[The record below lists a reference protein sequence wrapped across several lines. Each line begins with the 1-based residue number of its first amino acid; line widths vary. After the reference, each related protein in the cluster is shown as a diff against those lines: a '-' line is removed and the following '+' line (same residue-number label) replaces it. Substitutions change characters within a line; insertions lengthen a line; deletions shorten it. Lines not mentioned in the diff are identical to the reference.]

1 MATTN
6 SNWLTD
12 GSEYVFG
19 TEDKVA
25 TGNVLSNAQ
34 TQAGSLSVS
43 NFSFGGKTA
52 MAGSQLSVDGIGSV
66 QIKSNGDYN
75 FAPAANYSGEVPQ
88 ISYNVNNGTSQVKS
102 TLGIQLAPAVDN
114 LTDRSEVT
122 ALPNGAD
129 ISGNVLTNA
138 QSENGQAWVGSFYYV
153 DGKAIETGK
162 SVSENGVTVTLNRDG
177 SYTASASADAQA
189 GEVVVAY
196 SATNGEQ
203 RDDSALSLKIG
214 AASGDSLVSDVGES
228 ILFVDS
234 NMRGTGNLL
243 DNAATTNGTV
253 RISSYTIDG
262 TTYAVGRVVTLADN
276 KGTLQINADGTF
288 VLNAARIIEP
298 GELDIQYTVTNG
310 TATVVSSFKPEV
322 NPYMS
327 PFPDDGTSTQVY
339 PIQDA
344 GESINSNNPAG
355 VKGNVL
361 ANAVSQ
367 NQEQP
372 DAALS
377 VSNFTINGTQ
387 YDAGAT
393 ATLAGVGTIQ
403 LAADGNF
410 NFVPVSGFTGK
421 VPAVSYELTDNY
433 TTATSELNINVPA
446 AQEITIVNGGDNST
460 GKLSILSGGI
470 GSDALIGDS
479 YHSSSHNAT
488 GDVLSGGANNDVLFG
503 DTISINHLNWVDTN
517 GTTVR
522 GADYANAVDGLRDY
536 IAATTNNGAEA
547 SEQQVSEYIHTHW
560 VSLVDKQAQGGNDLL
575 MGGAG
580 DDILIGGAGN
590 DTLMGGAGSDVFA
603 FSVQS
608 NGGHDTV
615 SGFTAGQ
622 DKIVFVD
629 LESTGQLSWD
639 AASRTLSYTGVQ
651 DGVSYDNSIVIS
663 GIPNN
668 LSLDDILGVIA

>member
-52 MAGSQLSVDGIGSV
+52 IAGSQLSVDGIGSV

-243 DNAATTNGTV
+243 DNAATTNGAV

-262 TTYAVGRVVTLADN
+262 TTYAVGRLVTLADN

-433 TTATSELNINVPA
+433 ATATSELNINVPA
-446 AQEITIVNGGDNST
+446 AQEITIVNAGDNST

>member
-102 TLGIQLAPAVDN
+102 TLGIQLAPTVDN

-177 SYTASASADAQA
+177 SYTASASVDAQA

-262 TTYAVGRVVTLADN
+262 TTYAVGRVVTLSDN

-651 DGVSYDNSIVIS
+651 DGVSYDNSIVIN

>member
-622 DKIVFVD
+622 DKIMFVD

>member
-262 TTYAVGRVVTLADN
+262 TTYAVGRLVTLSDN

>member
-177 SYTASASADAQA
+177 SYTASASVDAQA

-262 TTYAVGRVVTLADN
+262 TTYAVGRVVTLSDN

-651 DGVSYDNSIVIS
+651 DGVSYDNSIVIN

>member
-52 MAGSQLSVDGIGSV
+52 IAGSQLSVDGIGSV

-622 DKIVFVD
+622 DKIMFVD

>member
-52 MAGSQLSVDGIGSV
+52 IAGSQLSVDGIGSV

>member
-262 TTYAVGRVVTLADN
+262 TTYAVGRVVTLSDN

-433 TTATSELNINVPA
+433 ATATSELNINVPA
-446 AQEITIVNGGDNST
+446 AQEITIVNAGDNST

-488 GDVLSGGANNDVLFG
+488 GDVISGGANNDVLFG

>member
-355 VKGNVL
+355 VKGDVL

>member
-52 MAGSQLSVDGIGSV
+52 IAGSQLSVDGIGSV

-560 VSLVDKQAQGGNDLL
+560 VSLVDKQAQGGNDIL

-580 DDILIGGAGN
+580 NDILIGGAGN
-590 DTLMGGAGSDVFA
+590 DNLMGGAGSDIFA

-622 DKIVFVD
+622 DKIMFVD

>member
-25 TGNVLSNAQ
+25 TGNVLCNAQ

-52 MAGSQLSVDGIGSV
+52 IAGSQLSVDGIGSV

-262 TTYAVGRVVTLADN
+262 TTYAVGRLVTLSDN

-433 TTATSELNINVPA
+433 ATATSELNINVPA
-446 AQEITIVNGGDNST
+446 AQEITIVNAGDNST

-479 YHSSSHNAT
+479 YHNSSHNAT

-560 VSLVDKQAQGGNDLL
+560 VSLVDKQAQGGNDIL

-580 DDILIGGAGN
+580 NDILIGGAGN
-590 DTLMGGAGSDVFA
+590 DNLMGGAGSDIFA

-622 DKIVFVD
+622 DKIMFVD

>member
-367 NQEQP
+367 TQEQP

-460 GKLSILSGGI
+460 GKLSILCGGI

>member
-262 TTYAVGRVVTLADN
+262 TTYAVGRLVTLADN

-298 GELDIQYTVTNG
+298 GELDTQYTVTNG

-433 TTATSELNINVPA
+433 ATATSELNINVPA
-446 AQEITIVNGGDNST
+446 AQEITIVNAGDNST

-622 DKIVFVD
+622 DKIMFVD

>member
-52 MAGSQLSVDGIGSV
+52 IAGSQLSVDGIGSV

-262 TTYAVGRVVTLADN
+262 TTYAVGRLVTLSDN

-433 TTATSELNINVPA
+433 ATATSELNINVPA
-446 AQEITIVNGGDNST
+446 AQEITIVNAGDNST

-470 GSDALIGDS
+470 GSDVLIGDS
-479 YHSSSHNAT
+479 YHNSSHNAT

-560 VSLVDKQAQGGNDLL
+560 VSLVDKQAQGGNDIL

-580 DDILIGGAGN
+580 NDILIGGAGN
-590 DTLMGGAGSDVFA
+590 DNLMGGAGSDIFA

-622 DKIVFVD
+622 DKIMFVD

>member
-102 TLGIQLAPAVDN
+102 TLGIQLAPTVDN

-262 TTYAVGRVVTLADN
+262 TTYAVGRVVTLSDN

-433 TTATSELNINVPA
+433 ATATSELNINVPA
-446 AQEITIVNGGDNST
+446 AQEITIVNAGDNST

-488 GDVLSGGANNDVLFG
+488 GDVISGGANNDVLFG

>member
-52 MAGSQLSVDGIGSV
+52 IAGSQLSVDGIGSV

-262 TTYAVGRVVTLADN
+262 TTYAVGRLVTLSDN

-433 TTATSELNINVPA
+433 ATATSELNINVPA
-446 AQEITIVNGGDNST
+446 AQEITIVNAGDNST

-560 VSLVDKQAQGGNDLL
+560 VSLVDKQAQGGNDIL

-580 DDILIGGAGN
+580 NDILIGGAGN
-590 DTLMGGAGSDVFA
+590 DNLMGGAGSDIFA

-622 DKIVFVD
+622 DKIMFVD

>member
-262 TTYAVGRVVTLADN
+262 TTYAVGRLVTLADN

-298 GELDIQYTVTNG
+298 GELDTQYTVTNG

-433 TTATSELNINVPA
+433 ATATSELNINVPA

-622 DKIVFVD
+622 DKIMFVD
-629 LESTGQLSWD
+629 LESTGQLSLD

>member
-460 GKLSILSGGI
+460 GKLSILCGGI

>member
-433 TTATSELNINVPA
+433 ATATSELNINVPA
-446 AQEITIVNGGDNST
+446 AQEITIVNAGDNST

>member
-433 TTATSELNINVPA
+433 ATATSELNINVPA

-560 VSLVDKQAQGGNDLL
+560 VSLVDKQAQGGNDIL

-580 DDILIGGAGN
+580 NDILIGGAGN
-590 DTLMGGAGSDVFA
+590 DNLMGGAGSDIFA

-622 DKIVFVD
+622 DKIMFVD

>member
-243 DNAATTNGTV
+243 DNAATTNGAV

-262 TTYAVGRVVTLADN
+262 TTYAVGRLVTLSDN

-355 VKGNVL
+355 VTGNVL

-372 DAALS
+372 DAVLS

-393 ATLAGVGTIQ
+393 ATLTDVGTIQ

-410 NFVPVSGFTGK
+410 RFTPVAGFTGK

-651 DGVSYDNSIVIS
+651 DGVSYDNSIVIN

>member
-1 MATTN
+1 M
-6 SNWLTD
+6 
-12 GSEYVFG
+12 
-19 TEDKVA
+19 
-25 TGNVLSNAQ
+25 
-34 TQAGSLSVS
+34 
-43 NFSFGGKTA
+43 
-52 MAGSQLSVDGIGSV
+52 
-66 QIKSNGDYN
+66 
-75 FAPAANYSGEVPQ
+75 
-88 ISYNVNNGTSQVKS
+88 
-102 TLGIQLAPAVDN
+102 
-114 LTDRSEVT
+114 
-122 ALPNGAD
+122 
-129 ISGNVLTNA
+129 
-138 QSENGQAWVGSFYYV
+138 
-153 DGKAIETGK
+153 
-162 SVSENGVTVTLNRDG
+162 
-177 SYTASASADAQA
+177 
-189 GEVVVAY
+189 
-196 SATNGEQ
+196 
-203 RDDSALSLKIG
+203 
-214 AASGDSLVSDVGES
+214 
-228 ILFVDS
+228 
-234 NMRGTGNLL
+234 
-243 DNAATTNGTV
+243 
-253 RISSYTIDG
+253 
-262 TTYAVGRVVTLADN
+262 
-276 KGTLQINADGTF
+276 
-288 VLNAARIIEP
+288 
-298 GELDIQYTVTNG
+298 
-310 TATVVSSFKPEV
+310 
-322 NPYMS
+322 
-327 PFPDDGTSTQVY
+327 
-339 PIQDA
+339 
-344 GESINSNNPAG
+344 
-355 VKGNVL
+355 L

-460 GKLSILSGGI
+460 GKLSILCGGI

>member
-52 MAGSQLSVDGIGSV
+52 IAGSQLSVDGIGSV

-262 TTYAVGRVVTLADN
+262 TTYAVGRLVTLSDN

-433 TTATSELNINVPA
+433 ATATSELNINVPA
-446 AQEITIVNGGDNST
+446 AQEITIVNAGDNST

>member
-102 TLGIQLAPAVDN
+102 TLGIQLAPTVDN

-262 TTYAVGRVVTLADN
+262 TTYAVGRVVTLSDN

-446 AQEITIVNGGDNST
+446 AQEITIVNAGDNST

-488 GDVLSGGANNDVLFG
+488 GDVISGGANNDVLFG

>member
-52 MAGSQLSVDGIGSV
+52 IAGSQLSVDGIGSV

-114 LTDRSEVT
+114 LTDRTEVT

-262 TTYAVGRVVTLADN
+262 TTYAVGRLVTLSDN

-377 VSNFTINGTQ
+377 VSNFTINGNQ
-387 YDAGAT
+387 YEAGAT

-433 TTATSELNINVPA
+433 ATATSELNINVPA
-446 AQEITIVNGGDNST
+446 AQEITIVNAGDNST

-560 VSLVDKQAQGGNDLL
+560 VSLVDKQAQGGNDIL

-580 DDILIGGAGN
+580 NDILIGGAGN
-590 DTLMGGAGSDVFA
+590 DNLMGGAGSDIFA

-622 DKIVFVD
+622 DKIMFVD

>member
-243 DNAATTNGTV
+243 DNAATTNGAV

-262 TTYAVGRVVTLADN
+262 TTYAVGRLVTLSDN

-433 TTATSELNINVPA
+433 ATATSELNINVPA
-446 AQEITIVNGGDNST
+446 AQEITIVNAGDNST

>member
-262 TTYAVGRVVTLADN
+262 TTYAVGRLVTLSDN

-433 TTATSELNINVPA
+433 ATATSELNINVPA
-446 AQEITIVNGGDNST
+446 AQEITIVNAGDNST